1 MKRSPHE
8 RQTRCFLSPAALC
21 GATLRVPKARA
32 CPVIAVLQSRLLAV
46 SHSGLGPKEMRAMSQ
61 WNSAEWAA
69 LCSGVACPI
78 CRRLRSGQ
86 GPHAPIIVLCRITP
100 VLVINPT
107 LAVQSVRDV
116 QRVSRAI
123 HELTRPVKLNY
134 EIHGNTIPHLHMHL
148 YPRHRGDPFEGR
160 AIDPKLIKVSPYQVN
175 EFANFVAELRAR
187 MSAG

>member
-1 MKRSPHE
+1 
-8 RQTRCFLSPAALC
+8 
-21 GATLRVPKARA
+21 
-32 CPVIAVLQSRLLAV
+32 
-46 SHSGLGPKEMRAMSQ
+46 MSQ

-78 CRRLRSGQ
+78 CRRGKPD
-86 GPHAPIIVLCRITP
+86 GIVLELATSYLTSSINAPMRGYCCV
-100 VLVINPT
+100 VLKRH
-107 LAVQSVRDV
+107 AVELHELSDEEAVAFTRDV

-187 MSAG
+187 MSAV